1 MFTILIGILKFN
13 IEFVSQL
20 FEVVQ
25 DGHMIWSCP
34 LSMLIVMILL
44 IYVQGP
50 VTIVGMAVLI
60 LMVPL
65 VKIIVSKTQKAR

>member
-1 MFTILIGILKFN
+1 M
-13 IEFVSQL
+13 
-20 FEVVQ
+20 Q

-50 VTIVGMAVLI
+50 VTIIGMAILI

-65 VKIIVSKTQKAR
+65 VKIIISKMQQAR